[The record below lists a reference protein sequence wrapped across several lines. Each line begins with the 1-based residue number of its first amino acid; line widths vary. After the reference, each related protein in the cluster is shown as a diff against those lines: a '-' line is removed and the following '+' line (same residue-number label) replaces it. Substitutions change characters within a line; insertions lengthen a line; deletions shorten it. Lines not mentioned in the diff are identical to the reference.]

1 MGPDRPPDKAR
12 QENAPHSQ
20 SLAGEGFVF
29 VGEWELRIPPPQCST
44 RPNIRCLFGADRGG
58 KGATQSGRCSADAVM
73 WHAVQHGDLYVL
85 CGTQCE
91 WYVDVLPCRRCH
103 VAWMWHNASP
113 FMWPRRWLA
122 KTHRRPP
129 PSAVS
134 RGKQF
139 TASLASWKFTHIDTA
154 LHGCNMGQASV
165 IPRGVLVASPV

>member
-103 VAWMWHNASP
+103 GPGCGTTQALSCGQEGGSLKHTAVHHRLRYHVGNSSLHLSP
-113 FMWPRRWLA
+113 YGNSPTLIQHCTAAIWARRQSFQEA
-122 KTHRRPP
+122 
-129 PSAVS
+129 
-134 RGKQF
+134 
-139 TASLASWKFTHIDTA
+139 
-154 LHGCNMGQASV
+154 C
-165 IPRGVLVASPV
+165 